1 MPEPTTGGS
10 VGLVAIAIALLGP
23 AAGPYAVIVLSALA
37 GALWALSRSETAT
50 RVHGALLLARLV
62 VTAIVL
68 TGAVAWWLESQY
80 KLPAHQLLAPVAFG
94 IGAMGDGWRSV
105 IDGLVAR
112 LGRGRATG
120 GGQ

>member
-50 RVHGALLLARLV
+50 RAHGALLLARLV
-62 VTAIVL
+62 ATAIVL
-68 TGAVAWWLESQY
+68 TGTVAWWLESQY
-80 KLPAHQLLAPVAFG
+80 KVPAHQLLAPVAFG
-94 IGAMGDGWRSV
+94 IGAVGDGWRAVLDS
-105 IDGLVAR
+105 LVAR
-112 LGRGRATG
+112 LSRGGAAG

>member
-112 LGRGRATG
+112 LGRGSATG